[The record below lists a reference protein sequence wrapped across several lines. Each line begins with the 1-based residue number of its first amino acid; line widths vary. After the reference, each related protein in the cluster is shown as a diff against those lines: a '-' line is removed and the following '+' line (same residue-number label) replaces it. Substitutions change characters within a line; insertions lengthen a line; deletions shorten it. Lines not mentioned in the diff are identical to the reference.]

1 MIKEVKTDKTLLVN
15 GPASVRLASGKA
27 EILGASL
34 NVGEKIVVRAGKQ
47 VPFYV
52 EENASF
58 DINQAKD
65 SMVEEVDGDTIPIS
79 WKKVVEETLALE
91 RPTVVMI
98 MGDVDSGKT
107 SLCTLL
113 ANRALEL
120 NLGVAIV
127 DADLGQSDIGPPTTV
142 GLAYINKSVKD
153 LFHVKAD
160 NICFVGFT
168 SPGGAEERVAHCIVS
183 FKNQVLRR
191 KKDFLVI
198 NTDGWVEGEGAVQ
211 YKVMLAESI
220 LPNVVV
226 GLEQENELTT
236 ILSKLGKTPFLTVN
250 PSAAVRKRD
259 REKRKALREL
269 NYKRYLRNAKVETF
283 PLNWIRIEGIHLS
296 PRLFLTNARL
306 LKIEKTLGIQP
317 LYCEDTVNTIWV
329 VLKPNQRLDLE
340 RLSKVEEVF
349 KKKVKVMRKG
359 NEKGMVVGLHD
370 DVNNFLGLG
379 VMYGFDYKRKIVKVL
394 TSVTQEVTSIR
405 VGNVKLDDAYREIDM
420 MTLCS

>member
-15 GPASVRLASGKA
+15 GPASVRLTSGKA

-283 PLNWIRIEGIHLS
+283 PLNWIRIEGIHFS

-349 KKKVKVMRKG
+349 KKKIKVMRKG